1 MSRSSGEPNASLSYS
16 SARSQRYGSEFCMVT
31 PEYLNAQQSRK
42 LPVYTGL
49 KPLHNYCMRR
59 LGVVPAAGLL
69 LITIVAFAPTIGSD
83 FLLDDDVCV
92 RGNETLRTPGG
103 LAKIWL
109 DPQSNQQYYPVVFSA
124 FWVEYQFWGPNPTG
138 YHLINILVHGVNA
151 VLLWFV
157 LRRL

>member
-1 MSRSSGEPNASLSYS
+1 MSQLILDDQLDVSEVFSPIRKWITSCKITPVAVYAMSRSSGEPNASLSYS

-69 LITIVAFAPTIGSD
+69 LITI
-83 FLLDDDVCV
+83 
-92 RGNETLRTPGG
+92 
-103 LAKIWL
+103 
-109 DPQSNQQYYPVVFSA
+109 
-124 FWVEYQFWGPNPTG
+124 
-138 YHLINILVHGVNA
+138 
-151 VLLWFV
+151 
-157 LRRL
+157 